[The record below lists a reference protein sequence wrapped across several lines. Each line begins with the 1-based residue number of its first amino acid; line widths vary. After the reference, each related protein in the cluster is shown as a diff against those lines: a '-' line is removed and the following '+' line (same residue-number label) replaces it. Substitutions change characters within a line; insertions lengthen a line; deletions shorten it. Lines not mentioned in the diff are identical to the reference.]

1 MKAMEKA
8 LKRNLDKLISTDQHD
23 PFSILGQKLSGEEI
37 VVRLYRPNAKQLY
50 IHTFSG
56 KIAMKAE
63 GRSGLFQWRGSKDEL
78 PKHPTITQLNADDSE
93 FSFID
98 AYSFPPELSNDSFRE
113 FSKHSCWQAYKL
125 LGAHPQ
131 RRDGVAGVRFSLW
144 APNARRVS
152 VVADFNYWDGRICP
166 MQNLGDCGVW
176 ELFIPG
182 AHPGCCYKYE
192 IKNRDSDE
200 LFLKADPYGQRFE
213 LRPQTASIV
222 VAESSHRWSD
232 QQWMEARS
240 KQDWLHAPVSIYEV
254 HLGSWRH
261 PNGDL
266 PTYRSLAAELVRHV
280 KEMGFTH
287 LQLMP
292 ITEHPFDG
300 SWGYQVTG
308 YFSPTS
314 RYGEADDL
322 RYFIDYCHQHGI
334 AVLLDWV
341 PAHFP
346 KDEHALGCF
355 DGSCLYEHQDPEQ
368 AEHKDWGTLIF
379 NYGRTEVKNFL
390 LSSAYYW
397 LSEFHFDGLRIDAVA
412 SMLYLD
418 YSREGG
424 SWTPNKFGGNENLHA
439 IAFLQETNTILH
451 EHFPGTLIIAE
462 ESTAWPMVSRPAHL
476 GGLGFGMK
484 WNMGWMNDTL
494 AYMALDP
501 IYRQYNQEKL
511 TFGLLYAF
519 TENFILPLSHDEVV
533 HEKGSLLGKMPG
545 DTWQKFANLRLLY
558 VYMFAHPGNKLLFMG
573 NEFAQQNE
581 WDHDREL
588 SWEQL
593 QQENHSGVQR
603 LVKDLNRLYCTLPA
617 LHKFDFE
624 PRGFKWLDCNDSAQS
639 VLSFL
644 RCADDE
650 TVIIA
655 LNFTPVPRCNY
666 RIGVPHPGLY
676 RVILNSDSSAYAG
689 SNYQDRTKSKDDEV
703 YAEPIPH
710 LEQPYSLALTLPPLA
725 GIMLKRVESREG
737 ADEET
742 EAGGQR

>member
-1 MKAMEKA
+1 M
-8 LKRNLDKLISTDQHD
+8 STDQHD
-23 PFSILGQKLSGEEI
+23 PFSILGPQLSDGHSVI
-37 VVRLYRPNAKQLY
+37 RLYRPDAKQLFV
-50 IHTFSG
+50 HTCSG
-56 KIAMKAE
+56 KKPMKAE

-78 PKHPTITQLNADDSE
+78 PKHPNITQLNHDGSE

-98 AYSFPPELSNDSFRE
+98 AYSFPPELSNDCFKE
-113 FSKHSCWQAYKL
+113 FSQGSCWQAHKL

-131 RRDGVAGVRFSLW
+131 QRDDVAGVRFSLW
-144 APNARRVS
+144 APNAKRVS
-152 VVADFNYWDGRICP
+152 IIADFNYWDGRTCP
-166 MQNLGDCGVW
+166 MQNLGDSGVW

-182 AHPGCCYKYE
+182 VNAGCCYKYE
-192 IKNRDSDE
+192 IKNRDTDK

-213 LRPQTASIV
+213 LRPQTASVV

-232 QQWMEARS
+232 QQWIQTRS
-240 KQDWLHAPVSIYEV
+240 TRDWLHAPVSIYEV

-261 PNGDL
+261 TNGNFPN
-266 PTYRSLAAELVRHV
+266 YRSLAPELVQYV
-280 KEMGFTH
+280 KKLGFTH

-314 RYGEADDL
+314 RYGDADDL
-322 RYFIDYCHQHGI
+322 RYFVDYCHQHGI

-341 PAHFP
+341 PGHFP

-355 DGSCLYEHQDPEQ
+355 DGTSLYEHEDPAQ
-368 AEHKDWGTLIF
+368 AEQKDWGTLVF

-418 YSREGG
+418 YSREAGD
-424 SWTPNKFGGNENLHA
+424 WTPNQYGGNENLEA

-451 EHFPGTLIIAE
+451 EHFPGALIIAE
-462 ESTAWPMVSRPAHL
+462 ESTAWPMVSRPVYL
-476 GGLGFGMK
+476 GGLGFSMK

-494 AYMALDP
+494 SYMALDP
-501 IYRQYNQEKL
+501 VYRQYNQEKL

-533 HEKGSLLGKMPG
+533 HEKKSLLAKMPG
-545 DTWQKFANLRLLY
+545 DNWQQFANLRLLY
-558 VYMFAHPGNKLLFMG
+558 VYMFTHPGNKLLFMG
-573 NEFAQQNE
+573 NEFAQQLE

-588 SWEQL
+588 SWELL
-593 QQENHSGVQR
+593 QHQDHLGMQR
-603 LVKDLNRLYCTLPA
+603 LITDLNQLYKNLPT
-617 LHKFDFE
+617 LHKYDFE
-624 PRGFKWLDCNDSAQS
+624 QRGFQWLDCNDSAQS
-639 VLSFL
+639 VLSYL
-644 RCADDE
+644 RRADDDMM
-650 TVIIA
+650 IIV
-655 LNFTPVPRCNY
+655 LNFTPVPRRNY
-666 RIGVPHPGLY
+666 RIAVPLPGLY

-689 SNYQDRTKSKDDEV
+689 SNYQDTTKANDNEV
-703 YAEPIPH
+703 YAEH
-710 LEQPYSLALTLPPLA
+710 KAYLDQAYSLTLTLPPLA
-725 GIMLKRVESREG
+725 GILLQLVESQTDSKG
-737 ADEET
+737 QTET
-742 EAGGQR
+742 IGSG